1 MWLTLTTVQLLAL
14 DKKKPKELTPLVK
27 KSRINMNKINSYF
40 EAGEEYKNHKSEDA
54 RFNTILDFSTKDAE
68 NTFAYYVKETVEEI
82 DFLIGIK
89 SPEPVQE
96 DKPVQEKINEIAT
109 IKDDSAGWGTPK
121 SGW

>member
-14 DKKKPKELTPLVK
+14 DKRKPKDLTPLVK
-27 KSRINMNKINSYF
+27 KSRINMSKINSYF

-82 DFLIGIK
+82 DEMLNGMMPTIPLNLK
-89 SPEPVQE
+89 S
-96 DKPVQEKINEIAT
+96 VQEKINELVT
-109 IKDDSAGWGTPK
+109 PNSDNSGWGK

>member
-14 DKKKPKELTPLVK
+14 DKRKPKDLTPLVK
-27 KSRINMNKINSYF
+27 KSRINMSKINSYF
-40 EAGEEYKNHKSEDA
+40 EAGDEYKNHKSEDA

-82 DFLIGIK
+82 DEMLNGMMPTIPLNLK
-89 SPEPVQE
+89 Y
-96 DKPVQEKINEIAT
+96 VQEKINELVT
-109 IKDDSAGWGTPK
+109 PNSDNSGWGNPK